1 MESSAELLFQAI
13 TSSGKR
19 YEKWIDMLKV
29 KKIRKEQVIRR
40 LDLLR
45 RRQARKK
52 TICTVLVVIL
62 SLLAPLPRRPRACWT
77 VSRSVYFTFSIV

>member
-1 MESSAELLFQAI
+1 MESSAELLFNAI
-13 TSSGKR
+13 TLSGKR

-29 KKIRKEQVIRR
+29 KKIRKEQVIRC

-52 TICTVLVVIL
+52 
-62 SLLAPLPRRPRACWT
+62 
-77 VSRSVYFTFSIV
+77 